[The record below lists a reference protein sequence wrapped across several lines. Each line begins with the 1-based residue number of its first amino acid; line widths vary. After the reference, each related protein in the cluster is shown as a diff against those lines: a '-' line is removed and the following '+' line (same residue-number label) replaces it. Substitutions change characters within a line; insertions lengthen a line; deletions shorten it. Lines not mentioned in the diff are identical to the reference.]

1 MAEFPIVGIGSS
13 AGGLEALQTLFRG
26 MPADS
31 GLAFVVAAHLD
42 PTHESHL
49 TELLSRCTGMPVA
62 QIERSVRVEPD
73 HVYVIAPDQE
83 LTIRRGVVHASKPS
97 APRGHRHP
105 VDAFF
110 RSLAED
116 QGGRAI
122 AIVLSGTGTKGSLG
136 LRFIK
141 AEGGIAIA
149 QTPESAGFDGM
160 PRAAIGTGIVDL
172 VLPPDRMPEA
182 LVNLARQ
189 PYVREPDKP
198 IEEATP
204 DDQLKA
210 LLTIVRARTRQDFS
224 GCRKRTLLRRIY
236 RRMGLHQIDSLSSY
250 AERLRTDP
258 GEVKALAADLTI
270 NVTGFFREPQ
280 AWDML
285 AAKVIGPLVRDR
297 PADSTIRVWVPGCS
311 TGEEAYSIAMLIA
324 EQAQAAHK
332 SFEAKLFATDVAAGV
347 LPAARSGI
355 FPGSISADIGEER
368 LKRFF
373 EVADD
378 TCLVNRTLRD
388 MITFA
393 PQNLLQDPPFSRLDL
408 ITCRNLLIYLEP
420 ELQRRVLRLFH
431 FALREGG
438 RLFLGS
444 AETVAGQEDLFDV
457 VSTKWRIYRRIG
469 PTRHDVLD
477 FPLIGSGHPTP
488 GGENGVPVDAMPDA
502 GKLMAEALPGR
513 YAPAS
518 ALVDPGCRV
527 LYLRGPTEDYLR
539 HPSGEPSYNLLAMA
553 REGLQAPLRRAVR
566 QALDQDGIRRLGLP
580 KVLVRDGGAGVAIQR
595 RATRQS
601 FRRQTKAADP
611 LLQRLEHAQACA
623 HHLVADA
630 IAGKHG
636 DVKVLGIAQPTS
648 RSRRCSCCFGL

>member
-1 MAEFPIVGIGSS
+1 
-13 AGGLEALQTLFRG
+13 
-26 MPADS
+26 
-31 GLAFVVAAHLD
+31 
-42 PTHESHL
+42 
-49 TELLSRCTGMPVA
+49 
-62 QIERSVRVEPD
+62 
-73 HVYVIAPDQE
+73 
-83 LTIRRGVVHASKPS
+83 
-97 APRGHRHP
+97 
-105 VDAFF
+105 
-110 RSLAED
+110 
-116 QGGRAI
+116 
-122 AIVLSGTGTKGSLG
+122 
-136 LRFIK
+136 
-141 AEGGIAIA
+141 
-149 QTPESAGFDGM
+149 M

-172 VLPPDRMPEA
+172 ILPPDRMPEA
-182 LVNLARQ
+182 LVSLARQ

-285 AAKVIGPLVRDR
+285 AAKVIGPLVRER

-355 FPGSISADIGEER
+355 FPGSIAADIGEER

-438 RLFLGS
+438 HLFLGS
-444 AETVAGQEDLFDV
+444 AETVAGQEDLFHA
-457 VSTKWRIYRRIG
+457 VSKKVADLPAGRVHAPRRGGLSADRERRSGARWRERCAGGRHARCRQAHGRGAARALRAGERAGRPRMSG
-469 PTRHDVLD
+469 P
-477 FPLIGSGHPTP
+477 
-488 GGENGVPVDAMPDA
+488 
-502 GKLMAEALPGR
+502 LPAWADRGLP
-513 YAPAS
+513 AP
-518 ALVDPGCRV
+518 P
-527 LYLRGPTEDYLR
+527 E
-539 HPSGEPSYNLLAMA
+539 
-553 REGLQAPLRRAVR
+553 RRAVLQPAR
-566 QALDQDGIRRLGLP
+566 HGARGTAGAP
-580 KVLVRDGGAGVAIQR
+580 PPGGPAGAR
-595 RATRQS
+595 PGWHPPPRPS
-601 FRRQTKAADP
+601 ESSGP
-611 LLQRLEHAQACA
+611 
-623 HHLVADA
+623 
-630 IAGKHG
+630 
-636 DVKVLGIAQPTS
+636 
-648 RSRRCSCCFGL
+648 